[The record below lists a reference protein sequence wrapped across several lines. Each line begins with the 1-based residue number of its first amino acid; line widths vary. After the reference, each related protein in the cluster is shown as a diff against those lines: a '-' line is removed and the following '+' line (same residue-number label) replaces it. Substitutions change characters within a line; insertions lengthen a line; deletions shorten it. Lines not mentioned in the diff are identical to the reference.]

1 MKLFTLQ
8 NVVSH
13 EVTETTDTLLYE
25 TDNPRLMLD
34 RPPKTKDEY
43 MAWCGLADTRGI
55 FISAFEGVTPA
66 QRITKDNP
74 AKWLHGVV
82 ADYDA
87 DTAMYRIDDLAKS
100 TAYLPTYVIATFTPG
115 KVRLIW
121 IFEKPVNVLNPDVA
135 EEFIK
140 ELNKRVRIS
149 DALPGFDKKSF
160 ESSQYFEFGDAW
172 NLLQGADGNSIPP
185 LPETLLE
192 ACMMVAGER
201 SKIAPSDAPVIPLDV
216 VAAEI
221 QLQFPDRLTRAFE
234 IGMKQ
239 PLFWLDDG
247 IQREGAIVTENGM
260 VCFSDRA
267 GTNFKTWKSILGS
280 KFVEKYEAEQ
290 TGKAAS
296 LFWFDGKHYWTKHNG
311 HAYVYLNKEDAK
323 LHLKGAGCD
332 DRLQRGSRVSEVE
345 RVLIHVHTARRVTA
359 AVPVLFAPDEVV
371 EWGGER
377 YLNISNKRA
386 MQPADTLD
394 ITKFPWLYEF
404 MTNAFDSHQDG
415 VPAWQY
421 FVSWFRR
428 FYGSCLDCKPLP
440 GQVVIIAGEAHTG
453 KSFLNKWVI
462 GEAVGGSVDAEP
474 LLLKQTSFN
483 KQGAECALWR
493 CDDAATEG
501 DYANRQLFTKSLK
514 QMAANPT
521 QLYQPKFRDSIEL
534 PFLGRVVVT
543 CNIDSESLKILPTLD
558 GTIRD
563 KVMLFK
569 LSQGFRPH
577 FYGSNYQNEERIK
590 RELPYFL
597 RWVLDVKLEEKIEDP
612 IYKRFGV
619 RSFHHQDLVHQAQV
633 ETSEYIFSEILDRW
647 VNAKRSEGVE
657 EIEIMATELLNQLAV
672 VEGVGESL
680 KKFGARSIGIM
691 LGKLLEQ
698 KMVPELIEKR
708 LNREKKNVYRFY
720 FGKSPMPR
728 DEQIEQPF

>member
-1 MKLFTLQ
+1 MKLYTLP

-13 EVTETTDTLLYE
+13 ETSETSDTVLCAL
-25 TDNPRLMLD
+25 DNPRLDLTD
-34 RPPKTKDEY
+34 KPKTKDEY
-43 MAWCGLADTRGI
+43 MTWCSLADTKGV
-55 FISAFEGVTPA
+55 FLSAFEGVTPGR
-66 QRITKDNP
+66 RITKENP
-74 AKWLHGVV
+74 AKRMHGVI

-87 DTAMYRIDDLAKS
+87 DTAMDRIDQLNKS
-100 TAYLPTYVIATFTPG
+100 TAYLPQHVVATFSPG
-115 KVRLIW
+115 KARLVW
-121 IFEKPVNVLNPDVA
+121 VFEEPVYVLNEEVFA
-135 EEFIK
+135 EFLK
-140 ELNKRVRIS
+140 ELDKKVRIS
-149 DALPGFDKKSF
+149 NALPGFDKKSF
-160 ESSQYFEFGDAW
+160 ETTQYFELGDGW
-172 NLLQGADGNSIPP
+172 QTYTTTHV
-185 LPETLLE
+185 LPAALLE
-192 ACMMVAGER
+192 ACMLVAAE
-201 SKIAPSDAPVIPLDV
+201 KCKVTPTDAPVIPLDV

-221 QLQFPDRLTRAFE
+221 ESQFPNRLTRAFE
-234 IGMKQ
+234 MGAKQ

-247 IQREGAIVTENGM
+247 VQREGCVVTENGM

-267 GTNFKTWKSILGS
+267 GTNFKSWKSILGA

-290 TGKAAS
+290 TGQAAR

-311 HAYVYLNKEDAK
+311 HSYVFLNKEDAK

-345 RVLIHVHTARRVTA
+345 RVLIHIHTARRVTA

-386 MQPADTLD
+386 MQPGDSADPK
-394 ITKFPWLYEF
+394 KFPWLHEF
-404 MTNAFDSHQDG
+404 VTNAFDSHQDG

-428 FYGSCLDCKPLP
+428 FYGSCLDLKPLP

-514 QMAANPT
+514 QMAANPS

-543 CNIDSESLKILPTLD
+543 CNVDSESLKILPTLD

-577 FYGSNYQNEERIK
+577 FYGSNYQTEERVK

-612 IYKRFGV
+612 VYKRFGV

-633 ETSEYIFSEILDRW
+633 ESQEYIFSEILDRW
-647 VNAKRSEGVE
+647 IHAKRSEGIE
-657 EIEIMATELLNQLAV
+657 ELEIMATELLNQMAV

-680 KKFGARSIGIM
+680 RKFGARSIGIM

-698 KMVPELIEKR
+698 KMVPELIGKR
-708 LNREKKNVYRFY
+708 LNRASKNVYRFY
-720 FGKSPMPR
+720 FGKPALPR
-728 DEQIEQPF
+728 DNQIEQPF